1 MNNNK
6 LTLEELEKMTD
17 YELVDYLNTELDWNI
32 IVYDREILEKKF
44 SAFLNATEGLVRISG
59 IDFYPADIVKEFASA
74 QYFKLAQ
81 SWIDKSHVSVSVD
94 KYISQAELKGVELW
108 KASKVKEL
116 KESNKEKRQ

>member
-1 MNNNK
+1 MSNDK

-44 SAFLNATEGLVRISG
+44 SAFLNTTEGLVRISG

-81 SWIDKSHVSVSVD
+81 SWIDKSHVSVFAD

-116 KESNKEKRQ
+116 KEVKK